1 MTLDKITNKIFDP
14 TYTKSERLAAI
25 EVYQHELIK
34 EDIRFLVAMANS
46 PLSKSGDMSFM
57 GEFKARTKALC
68 ADNGIDYSALVIEAK
83 KAGTTWKDVIF
94 K

>member
-1 MTLDKITNKIFDP
+1 MTLTQITNKIFDP
-14 TYTKSERLAAI
+14 SYTKSERLAAI

-46 PLSKSGDMSFM
+46 PLAKSGDMLFM
-57 GEFKARTKALC
+57 SEYKARTKALC
-68 ADNGIDYSALVIEAK
+68 NQNGLDYSALIIEAK
-83 KAGTTWKDVIF
+83 KSGTTWKDVIF